1 MKKQNIV
8 VGVAPTKRGF
18 LSMEEAKRQKEK
30 FMAVIR
36 GIHPDVV
43 TLVDIDDICENG
55 ILFETEKITQV
66 VEKFRRAKIDAL
78 FTPHCDFGE
87 EQCAAGV
94 AAAMKV
100 PTLVWGAR
108 DERPN
113 TDESRG
119 RDTQCGMFACTK
131 VMRRFG
137 VQYSYIWNC
146 ETESEDFRNG
156 FDSFIRVVSVIKA
169 VKNLRIAKF
178 GARPEPFMSVTA
190 NEGDLATKLGV
201 TVVPISPNT
210 VAARMDQLIGEN
222 SPRLQ
227 DYVADVKQRMD
238 ASGMK
243 EEAVERAAAAKLA
256 IQDLM
261 EEKHCAA
268 GAMECWSAVTVLGAP
283 VCMALGEL
291 SDEGLPVS
299 CETDVNGAVT
309 MAMLQAVTL
318 GKEACFLADLTIR
331 HPQNDNAELLWHC
344 GPFPYS
350 LKDSSSVARL
360 VQGQERFELK
370 KGPITVC
377 RFDDVDGKYYLFGG
391 EGKGV
396 DGPETNGTYVWFETN
411 NWKMWEEKLMFGP
424 YIHHVG
430 GIYGSYKKVLRE
442 AARYLGMIFD
452 DADEQGVYSL

>member
-1 MKKQNIV
+1 
-8 VGVAPTKRGF
+8 
-18 LSMEEAKRQKEK
+18 
-30 FMAVIR
+30 
-36 GIHPDVV
+36 
-43 TLVDIDDICENG
+43 
-55 ILFETEKITQV
+55 
-66 VEKFRRAKIDAL
+66 
-78 FTPHCDFGE
+78 
-87 EQCAAGV
+87 
-94 AAAMKV
+94 
-100 PTLVWGAR
+100 
-108 DERPN
+108 
-113 TDESRG
+113 
-119 RDTQCGMFACTK
+119 
-131 VMRRFG
+131 
-137 VQYSYIWNC
+137 
-146 ETESEDFRNG
+146 
-156 FDSFIRVVSVIKA
+156 
-169 VKNLRIAKF
+169 
-178 GARPEPFMSVTA
+178 
-190 NEGDLATKLGV
+190 
-201 TVVPISPNT
+201 
-210 VAARMDQLIGEN
+210 
-222 SPRLQ
+222 
-227 DYVADVKQRMD
+227 MD

-268 GAMECWSAVTVLGAP
+268 GAMECRSAVTVLGAP

-411 NWKMWEEKLMFGP
+411 NWKMWDHFR
-424 YIHHVG
+424 
-430 GIYGSYKKVLRE
+430 KKSVRSKPPFTLPQFFFPVWFVLGLNFLVLLRSF
-442 AARYLGMIFD
+442 RLTMIC
-452 DADEQGVYSL
+452 ACISLSLSPSRLKWIFA

>member
-8 VGVAPTKRGF
+8 IGVAPTKRSF

-227 DYVADVKQRMD
+227 DYVANVKQRMD

-268 GAMECWSAVTVLGAP
+268 GAT
-283 VCMALGEL
+283 
-291 SDEGLPVS
+291 
-299 CETDVNGAVT
+299 
-309 MAMLQAVTL
+309 
-318 GKEACFLADLTIR
+318 
-331 HPQNDNAELLWHC
+331 ELLWHC

-430 GIYGSYKKVLRE
+430 GIYGNYKKVLRE

>member
-1 MKKQNIV
+1 MIAIACDHSALEMK
-8 VGVAPTKRGF
+8 RE
-18 LSMEEAKRQKEK
+18 L
-30 FMAVIR
+30 
-36 GIHPDVV
+36 
-43 TLVDIDDICENG
+43 
-55 ILFETEKITQV
+55 
-66 VEKFRRAKIDAL
+66 
-78 FTPHCDFGE
+78 
-87 EQCAAGV
+87 
-94 AAAMKV
+94 
-100 PTLVWGAR
+100 
-108 DERPN
+108 
-113 TDESRG
+113 
-119 RDTQCGMFACTK
+119 
-131 VMRRFG
+131 
-137 VQYSYIWNC
+137 
-146 ETESEDFRNG
+146 
-156 FDSFIRVVSVIKA
+156 
-169 VKNLRIAKF
+169 
-178 GARPEPFMSVTA
+178 
-190 NEGDLATKLGV
+190 
-201 TVVPISPNT
+201 
-210 VAARMDQLIGEN
+210 
-222 SPRLQ
+222 
-227 DYVADVKQRMD
+227 
-238 ASGMK
+238 
-243 EEAVERAAAAKLA
+243 
-256 IQDLM
+256 QDLM

-377 RFDDVDGKYYLFGG
+377 RFDDIDGKYYLFGG

-430 GIYGSYKKVLRE
+430 GIYGNYKKVLRE

>member
-1 MKKQNIV
+1 
-8 VGVAPTKRGF
+8 
-18 LSMEEAKRQKEK
+18 
-30 FMAVIR
+30 
-36 GIHPDVV
+36 
-43 TLVDIDDICENG
+43 
-55 ILFETEKITQV
+55 
-66 VEKFRRAKIDAL
+66 
-78 FTPHCDFGE
+78 
-87 EQCAAGV
+87 
-94 AAAMKV
+94 
-100 PTLVWGAR
+100 
-108 DERPN
+108 
-113 TDESRG
+113 
-119 RDTQCGMFACTK
+119 
-131 VMRRFG
+131 
-137 VQYSYIWNC
+137 
-146 ETESEDFRNG
+146 
-156 FDSFIRVVSVIKA
+156 
-169 VKNLRIAKF
+169 
-178 GARPEPFMSVTA
+178 
-190 NEGDLATKLGV
+190 
-201 TVVPISPNT
+201 
-210 VAARMDQLIGEN
+210 
-222 SPRLQ
+222 
-227 DYVADVKQRMD
+227 MD

-411 NWKMWEEKLMFGP
+411 NWKMWEAVSYTHLYLLY
-424 YIHHVG
+424 YI
-430 GIYGSYKKVLRE
+430 IIS
-442 AARYLGMIFD
+442 
-452 DADEQGVYSL
+452 